1 MGRSSPSGY
10 LAHMAYSPPLFFQSK
25 DLHKGAKGC
34 MHRNGWAFSR
44 QFGHWVRKAANRKM
58 LDPFTLETLATKPIS
73 DARLGQ
79 YKLGIG
85 RVVFDLS
92 SQSPD
97 VRA

>member
-1 MGRSSPSGY
+1 
-10 LAHMAYSPPLFFQSK
+10 MAYSSRLFFQNR
-25 DLHKGAKGC
+25 DLHQGAKGC
-34 MHRNGWAFSR
+34 MHRICWAFSR

-58 LDPFTLETLATKPIS
+58 LDPFTLETLAMKPIS
-73 DARLGQ
+73 NARLGQ

-92 SQSPD
+92 AQSPD